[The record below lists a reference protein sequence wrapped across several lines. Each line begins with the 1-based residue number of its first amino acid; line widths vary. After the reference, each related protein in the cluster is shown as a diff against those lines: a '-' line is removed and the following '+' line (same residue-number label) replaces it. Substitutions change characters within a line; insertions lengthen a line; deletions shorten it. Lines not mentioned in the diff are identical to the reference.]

1 MDWMTSFGTWL
12 TVIRACLLAVSGV
25 QCLCANEHSNYRF
38 YPKRCCNHRFYPKGC
53 CNHRFRLRDAAISD
67 FTPRDV
73 AITDFI
79 LRDVAVTDFTLR
91 DVADLLINPDN
102 QRIAST
108 ENDPLT

>member
-1 MDWMTSFGTWL
+1 MDWMTSFGAWL

-25 QCLCANEHSNYRF
+25 QCLCANEHS
-38 YPKRCCNHRFYPKGC
+38 NHRFYPKGC